1 MVEKDED
8 KNDDDDYDDDKH
20 GKRDTAICKWDGKQ
34 HEPENEEKRQQQQA
48 SAAAANPNWLVEY
61 WMSQANK
68 QYIKFDSNAC
78 AE

>member
-34 HEPENEEKRQQQQA
+34 HEPENEEKR
-48 SAAAANPNWLVEY
+48 
-61 WMSQANK
+61 
-68 QYIKFDSNAC
+68 
-78 AE
+78 